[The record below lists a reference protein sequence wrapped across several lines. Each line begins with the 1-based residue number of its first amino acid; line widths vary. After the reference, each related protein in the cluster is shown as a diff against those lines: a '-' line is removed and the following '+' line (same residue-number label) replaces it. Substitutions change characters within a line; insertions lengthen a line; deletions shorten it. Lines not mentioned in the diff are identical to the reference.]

1 MWKWIIRV
9 GLVAVLGFVGYGAY
23 DYYRAD
29 LHTRP
34 EMPPGAFSMSFKN
47 GLRAILVDVPN
58 ERETRRYFGY
68 PADVPFYLEDA
79 WSLCSPP
86 TEKEKLQ
93 TEAFMKAQ
101 DFPGSRFEVVCRIQV
116 DDETVTRGFITS
128 VPRL

>member
-1 MWKWIIRV
+1 MRKWTIGV

-23 DYYRAD
+23 DYYRAG

-34 EMPPGAFSMSFKN
+34 EMPPGAFSMSFKS
-47 GLRAILVDVPN
+47 GFRAILVDVPN
-58 ERETRRYFGY
+58 DRETRRYFGY

-101 DFPGSRFEVVCRIQV
+101 DFPGSRFEVVCRILV